1 LSDGVNPHSAL
12 ENRFIL
18 AVRESYTQYLA
29 YGSRS
34 SRKLRP
40 LHQWVADE
48 MQSALGEGYA
58 VQSLRKNE
66 QDGEE
71 TVAGKY
77 YDKTVDVSIA
87 KGDGASMAII
97 SIKFVTSN
105 FRQNANNYLENLM
118 GETANLRRNDIIFG
132 HLMVLPTV
140 LPYFKRS
147 GEIGREERVSNRHLK
162 KYVELGCDDDYP
174 HRPDAMGIGLV
185 SLPLD
190 DLSDVRR
197 IEPANLAEM
206 EISQSVRAA
215 LEKEFSVPYF
225 MRNMK
230 KRIEEKA

>member
-1 LSDGVNPHSAL
+1 MSIDNPHSAL

-18 AVRESYTQYLA
+18 AVRESYTQYRA
-29 YGSRS
+29 HGSRS
-34 SRKLRP
+34 SQKLRP

-48 MQSALGEGYA
+48 MQSALGEGY
-58 VQSLRKNE
+58 VIQSLRKKK
-66 QDGEE
+66 QGGEE
-71 TVAGKY
+71 TVAGRY
-77 YDKTVDVSIA
+77 YDKTVDVSVA
-87 KGDGASMAII
+87 KGDDTPMAII

-105 FRQNANNYLENLM
+105 FRQNANNYFEHLM

-132 HLMVLPTV
+132 HLMVLPAV
-140 LPYFKRS
+140 LPYLKKG
-147 GEIGREERVSNRHLK
+147 GEIEREERISNQHLQ

-174 HRPDAMGIGLV
+174 HRPDAMGIGLI

-197 IEPANLAEM
+197 IEPANLTEM

-215 LEKEFSVPYF
+215 LEKEFSVPCF